1 MNWTLEN
8 SRFRLEIA
16 PVGAELC
23 HWWDAWC
30 QRDWIWQ
37 PHADVWMHSATQLF
51 PVVGRLLHGGLRD
64 NGAFYPLPDHGFL
77 RHRPFNCLAQQSD
90 RLHLICEADDMTM
103 AVWPFRWRLHI
114 IWTLKDSGLAIRWR
128 VENTDEQP
136 FGFSLGWHP
145 GFALPVAREP
155 GWVVEFDG
163 CVRGPFMA
171 VDRTLHIS
179 DTVPPIRRLVLDSDL
194 FRTGAHYFE
203 RCAGKTIRIVSP
215 RGVTALTLQT
225 DRQPWLALWGVP
237 GADLL
242 CIEPLAG
249 TTDAP
254 DFSGELRDKR
264 GIVFLAPGQ
273 CYEQTVDV
281 TLTADGA

>member
-114 IWTLKDSGLAIRWR
+114 IWTLNDSGLAIRWR
-128 VENTDEQP
+128 GKIQTNSRLA
-136 FGFSLGWHP
+136 FLLAG
-145 GFALPVAREP
+145 
-155 GWVVEFDG
+155 
-163 CVRGPFMA
+163 
-171 VDRTLHIS
+171 
-179 DTVPPIRRLVLDSDL
+179 IRDL
-194 FRTGAHYFE
+194 RYLLRASRAGLLSSMDA
-203 RCAGKTIRIVSP
+203 CAGR
-215 RGVTALTLQT
+215 
-225 DRQPWLALWGVP
+225 LW
-237 GADLL
+237 
-242 CIEPLAG
+242 
-249 TTDAP
+249 
-254 DFSGELRDKR
+254 R
-264 GIVFLAPGQ
+264 
-273 CYEQTVDV
+273 
-281 TLTADGA
+281 

>member
-16 PVGAELC
+16 PVGAELR
-23 HWWDAWC
+23 HWWDARC

-37 PHADVWMHSATQLF
+37 PRDGIWMHSATQLF

-77 RHRPFNCLAQQSD
+77 RHRPFTCLAQRRD
-90 RLHLICEADDMTM
+90 RLHLMCEADDVTT
-103 AVWPFRWRLHI
+103 AVWPFRWRMHI
-114 IWTLKDSGLAIRWR
+114 FWTLNDCGLAIRWR
-128 VENTDEQP
+128 VENTDQQP

-145 GFALPVAREP
+145 GFALPVASEP
-155 GWVVEFDG
+155 GWTAAFDKN
-163 CVRGPFMA
+163 VRGPFAA
-171 VDRTLHIS
+171 VNRTLHIPDAAPS
-179 DTVPPIRRLVLDSDL
+179 VRRFVLESER
-194 FRTGAHYFE
+194 FSVGAHYFE
-203 RCAGKTIRIVSP
+203 CCTGQTVKIVSP

-225 DRQPWLALWGVP
+225 DRQRWLALWGVP

-254 DFSGELRDKR
+254 DFNGEQRDKR

-273 CYEQTVDV
+273 CYQHTVDV
-281 TLTADGA
+281 TLAADGA